1 MIEVTIPGYGEIALA
16 NMVLDYNGTLAV
28 DGILVPGVAQCLGT
42 LAEHLKIHVVTADTF
57 GLAQAHLKDLPC
69 ELTILP
75 AGDQDVAKMDF
86 VNRLGPEETI
96 CIGNGRNDRKML
108 EAAALGIAI
117 LLDEGAAVETIQ
129 AADVLCRDIVSALEL
144 LNHPLRLTATLRS

>member
-1 MIEVTIPGYGEIALA
+1 MIEVTIPGYGEIALS

-28 DGILVPGVAQCLGT
+28 DGVLVPGVTECLST
-42 LAEHLKIHVVTADTF
+42 LSEQLQIHVVTADTF
-57 GLAQAHLKDLPC
+57 GLAHAHLQDLPC
-69 ELTILP
+69 KLTILP

-86 VNRLGPEETI
+86 VNQLGPEETV

-108 EAAALGIAI
+108 EAAALGIAV

-129 AADVLCRDIVSALEL
+129 AADVLCKDIVSALEL
-144 LNHPLRLTATLRS
+144 MSHPLRLTATLRS